1 MNLKGETSDIQLK
14 PPVEAVRSHYDKSNE
29 FFKLWL
35 DPSMTYSCGYFDEN
49 PDPQHLTKTLEEA
62 QYAKRKLAL
71 DKLNLE
77 PGMTLLDIGS
87 GWGSTMRHAVAE
99 YDVNVIGLTLSEN
112 QYAHCMAEFQKMD
125 SPRRKEVRIQGWE
138 EFPADEPIDR
148 IVSLGAFEHFADG
161 AGDAGYE
168 RYAVFFK
175 KYYNLLPDDGRMLLH
190 SIVVP
195 TREEATELG
204 LTINMTLIRFI
215 RFILKEIYPGGK
227 LPQIDQVDKYSTDA
241 GFKIE
246 RHHMIG
252 KNYVPTL
259 TAWGD
264 ALEAHK
270 DEAIALMGQDTYDIY
285 LKYLRG
291 CSDLFRDGYTNVCQ
305 FTLVK

>member
-1 MNLKGETSDIQLK
+1 MSEATNGSSTRLK
-14 PPVEAVRSHYDKSNE
+14 PPVEDVQSHYDRSNE

-35 DPSMTYSCGYFDEN
+35 DPSMTYSCAYFDEN
-49 PDPQHLTKTLEEA
+49 PNIDEPQTKTLEEA
-62 QYAKRKLAL
+62 QFAKRKLAL

-87 GWGSTMRHAVAE
+87 GWGSTMRHAVE
-99 YDVNVIGLTLSEN
+99 HYDVNVIGLTLSEN
-112 QYAHCMAEFQKMD
+112 QLAHCEQKFAEMD
-125 SPRRKEVRIQGWE
+125 SPRRKEVRLQGWE
-138 EFPADEPIDR
+138 EFDEPVDR

-168 RYAVFFK
+168 RYAAFFK
-175 KYYNLLPDDGRMLLH
+175 KYYSLLPDDGRFLLH

-195 TREEATELG
+195 TAEEGKAMG
-204 LTINMTLIRFI
+204 LKTTMSLLRFI
-215 RFILKEIYPGGK
+215 SFILREIYPGGK
-227 LPQIDQVDKYSTDA
+227 LPQVEQVDRYSTEA

-246 RHHMIG
+246 RHHFIG

-259 TAWGD
+259 NTWAD
-264 ALEAHK
+264 ALEANK
-270 DEAIALMGQDTYDIY
+270 ERAVELKGEQEYETFI
-285 LKYLRG
+285 KYLRG

>member
-1 MNLKGETSDIQLK
+1 MTEGTQLQ
-14 PPVEAVRSHYDKSNE
+14 PPVEAVQSHYDRSNE

-35 DPSMTYSCGYFDEN
+35 DPSMTYSCAYFDEN
-49 PDPQHLTKTLEEA
+49 PNIDEPQTKTLEEA
-62 QYAKRKLAL
+62 QFAKRKLAL

-87 GWGSTMRHAVAE
+87 GWGSTMRHAVE
-99 YDVNVIGLTLSEN
+99 HYDVNVIGLTLSEN
-112 QYAHCMAEFQKMD
+112 QLAHCQQKFDEMD
-125 SPRRKEVRIQGWE
+125 SPRRKEVRLQGWE
-138 EFPADEPIDR
+138 LFDEPVDR

-168 RYAVFFK
+168 RYATFFK
-175 KYYNLLPDDGRMLLH
+175 KYYSLLPDDGRMLLH

-195 TREEATELG
+195 TAEEGKAMG
-204 LTINMTLIRFI
+204 LKTTMTLLRFI
-215 RFILKEIYPGGK
+215 SFILREIYPGGK
-227 LPQIDQVDKYSTDA
+227 LPQVEQVDRYSTEA

-246 RHHMIG
+246 RHHFIG

-259 TAWGD
+259 NTWAD

-270 DEAIALMGQDTYDIY
+270 EKAIELKGEQEYETFM
-285 LKYLRG
+285 KYLRG